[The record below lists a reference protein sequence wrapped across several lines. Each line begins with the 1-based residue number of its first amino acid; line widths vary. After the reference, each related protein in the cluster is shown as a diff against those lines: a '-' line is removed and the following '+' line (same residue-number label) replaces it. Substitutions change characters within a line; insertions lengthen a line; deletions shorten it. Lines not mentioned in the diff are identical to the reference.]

1 MRMQTCCFSGH
12 RTIRAD
18 QLDMVAA
25 RTERVIRE
33 LIETRGIRFFG
44 TGGAIGYDYL
54 CSRILFR
61 LRKTDFPQ
69 IKVILTYPFE
79 GYQDG
84 WKQMQRDQYAQI
96 WHQFDKRVCVSMWP
110 AERRFWTETGTWW
123 IVLWWPAA
131 PENDPVQAARCGM
144 QSQKAL
150 PDSILRNKEKRRTSI
165 WMSAVLEL

>member
-96 WHQFDKRVCVSMWP
+96 WHQFDKRVCVSHVACREAFLDRNRHMVDRSLVACCTRERSGTGCTVRYAKSKGLTGFNI
-110 AERRFWTETGTWW
+110 AE
-123 IVLWWPAA
+123 
-131 PENDPVQAARCGM
+131 
-144 QSQKAL
+144 
-150 PDSILRNKEKRRTSI
+150 
-165 WMSAVLEL
+165 